1 LWQNRFARTGTA
13 RIAQLTQFVRKDT
26 DMTARFLSVAGFALI
41 VVGTAAQASADWFF
55 GIPTEVKRRQCW
67 PEPFDCADRS
77 AVRAPFVAMVANGWR
92 RQNMLGEFHFEPDTG
107 QLNEAGR
114 LKVRWIL
121 TSGPQQ
127 HRLIYVHV
135 AEKSEEMAARMAA
148 VQLLAAQISPTDLP
162 PILPTTIA
170 DDGWPA
176 DHVDLIG
183 RKYQQ
188 STPPPRLPTSTGS
201 GNGSSPSG
209 GSP

>member
-1 LWQNRFARTGTA
+1 
-13 RIAQLTQFVRKDT
+13 
-26 DMTARFLSVAGFALI
+26 MTARFLSVAGFALI
-41 VVGTAAQASADWFF
+41 VLGAAAQASADWLL
-55 GIPTEVKRRQCW
+55 GIPTEIKRRQCW
-67 PEPFDCADRS
+67 PDPFDCADR
-77 AVRAPFVAMVANGWR
+77 ATVRAPYVAMVANGWR

-107 QLNEAGR
+107 QLNEAGK

-135 AEKSEEMAARMAA
+135 AEKSEETAARMAS
-148 VQLLAAQISPTDLP
+148 VQQLAAQITPSDLP

-188 STPPPRLPTSTGS
+188 STPPPRLPAPT
-201 GNGSSPSG
+201 GNGGASATG
-209 GSP
+209 GGNQ